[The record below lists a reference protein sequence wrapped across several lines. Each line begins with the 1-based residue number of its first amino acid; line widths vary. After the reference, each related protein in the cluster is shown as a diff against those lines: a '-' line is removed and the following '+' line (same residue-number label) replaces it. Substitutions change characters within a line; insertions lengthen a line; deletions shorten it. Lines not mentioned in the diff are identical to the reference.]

1 MKRIYFILATVLCI
15 AFNSCTNEEFVGGED
30 HGTQQGFSDAIS
42 FGSGFQAL
50 TRATDAIGA
59 DAAAKLNN
67 RFIVSGFK
75 TKESSSPTN
84 YSTVFKDYAVVWQPN
99 TAGQTE
105 SNTSDWEYVGVT
117 PLSPVTTVTAQTA
130 KYWDYSA
137 ASYDFIA
144 YSTGTAIET
153 KNDPS
158 SGQVQVTAIDHANL
172 TSKAYTLKGSK
183 DDLAK
188 CYIADMVTITKGNY
202 KKEVELKFHSLT
214 SKVRIGLYET
224 IPGYSVKNVKFY
236 SAHPTTLGTGSGT
249 TATLIGTFKSS
260 GTYDIAF
267 SGTKATVNLA
277 ESTDATNAAFGTFPV
292 DAIGTNSAAATF
304 ASGGYQH
311 VIPSNSGNA
320 LELAVDYTLVSDDGS
335 GEEINVYGA
344 TAYIPVTFT
353 NWQPNFA
360 YTYIFKISDNTN
372 GWTSTVTDDPSGLFP
387 ITFDAVVLD
396 SEEAGKQATIT
407 TVATPS
413 ITTYQKG
420 HDTTKNE
427 YAASTTNPIFV
438 QVMINNVLKGDL
450 DTKGQL
456 YTLSEEKTEADV
468 LDALNIQ
475 ESTTTTTIT
484 GRNGLVLTEATSN
497 ATITAIPGED
507 GNNITVTAGQ
517 AASFAATAGT
527 YAYVY
532 DTETWDGVPVAL
544 TTAPTGWP
552 TGYYTNA
559 TCTTAASGA
568 FASGTYYQKESYIY
582 TAEKYP
588 SQPTDFTTPGIYYE
602 DPNGLKD
609 VTAAT
614 AATFSADTYYYKKYT
629 VNHKVYGVKVIKVVN

>member
-1 MKRIYFILATVLCI
+1 MKRIYLILATALCV
-15 AFNSCTNEEFVGGED
+15 AFTSCTNDEIVGGED
-30 HGTQQGFSDAIS
+30 HGTPQAMSDAIT
-42 FGSGFQAL
+42 FGSGFKSL
-50 TRATDAIGA
+50 TRATDAVGA

-117 PLSPVTTVTAQTA
+117 SLSPVTTVTAQTA

-144 YSTGTAIET
+144 YSTGTASET
-153 KNDPS
+153 ADAPS
-158 SGQVQVTAIDHANL
+158 AGQVQVTAIDHANL
-172 TSKAYTLKGSK
+172 ATKAYTLKGSK

-236 SAHPTTLGTGSGT
+236 SAHPTTLGTGSNT

-267 SGTKATVNLA
+267 TGTKATVNLSA
-277 ESTDATNAAFGTFPV
+277 STDATNAGFGTFPSTT
-292 DAIGTNSAAATF
+292 IGTNSAAATF

-311 VIPSNSGNA
+311 VIPTNSGNA

-387 ITFDAVVLD
+387 ITFDAVVSE

-450 DTKGQL
+450 GTKGQL
-456 YTLSEEKTEADV
+456 YTLSAAKTEADV

-497 ATITAIPGED
+497 ATITTIPGEN
-507 GNNITVTAGQ
+507 GENISITAGQ
-517 AASFAATAGT
+517 AASFAATANT

-532 DTETWDGVPVAL
+532 DSETWDGVPVAL

-559 TCTTAASGA
+559 ACTTAASGA
-568 FASGTYYQKESYIY
+568 FAAGTYYQKESYIY
-582 TAEKYP
+582 TAEKYTT
-588 SQPTDFTTPGIYYE
+588 QPADFTTAGIYYE
-602 DPNGLKD
+602 DPNGTKD
-609 VTAAT
+609 VTSSP
-614 AATFSADTYYYKKYT
+614 AATFSSETYYYKKYT
-629 VNHKVYGVKVIKVVN
+629 VNHKVYGVKVIKVVS

>member
-75 TKESSSPTN
+75 TAQTTAPFTYK
-84 YSTVFKDYAVVWQPN
+84 TVFKDYAVVWQPN

-117 PLSPVTTVTAQTA
+117 SLSPVTTVTAQTP

-144 YSTGTAIET
+144 YSTGTAAET
-153 KNDPS
+153 KTDPTA
-158 SGQVQVTAIDHANL
+158 GQVQVTAIDHENL
-172 TSKAYTLKGSK
+172 TTKAYTLKGSK
-183 DDLAK
+183 EDLAK
-188 CYIADMVTITKGNY
+188 CYIADMVTVTKGNY
-202 KKEVELKFHSLT
+202 KKEVELRFHSLS

-224 IPGYSVKNVKFY
+224 IPGYSVKDVKFY
-236 SAHPTTLGTGSGT
+236 AAHPTTLGDGSST

-260 GTYDIAF
+260 GTYKVYFTGNKANVALE
-267 SGTKATVNLA
+267 SGTDVA
-277 ESTDATNAAFGTFPV
+277 NAGFGTFPSTK
-292 DAIGTNSAAATF
+292 IGETSNQATF
-304 ASGGYQH
+304 APGGYQQI
-311 VIPSNSGNA
+311 IPTSSA
-320 LELAVDYTLVSDDGS
+320 SVLELAVDYTLVSDDGS
-335 GEEINVYGA
+335 GEEIKVYGA
-344 TAYIPVTFT
+344 TAYIPATHT

-420 HDTTKNE
+420 HDSSKNE
-427 YAASTTNPIFV
+427 YGAGSNPIFV
-438 QVMINNVLKGDL
+438 QVMINDVLKGDL
-450 DTKGQL
+450 GTKGQL
-456 YTLSEEKTEADV
+456 YTLAAGKTEADV

-475 ESTTTTTIT
+475 TASDATTIT
-484 GRNGLVLTEATSN
+484 GRNGLVLTKATSD
-497 ATITAIPGED
+497 AAITAIPGED

-552 TGYYTNA
+552 AGYYTNA
-559 TCTTAASGA
+559 TCTTAASGD
-568 FASGTYYQKESYIY
+568 FTSGTYYQKESYIY
-582 TAEKYP
+582 TAEKYT
-588 SQPTDFTTPGIYYE
+588 SQPTDFTTAGIYYE

-609 VTAAT
+609 VTAAP

>member
-1 MKRIYFILATVLCI
+1 MKRIYFILATALSV
-15 AFNSCTNEEFVGGED
+15 AFTSCTNDEFVGGED
-30 HGTQQGFSDAIS
+30 HGTPQAMSDAIT
-42 FGSGFQAL
+42 FGSGFKAL
-50 TRATDAIGA
+50 TRATDAVGA

-117 PLSPVTTVTAQTA
+117 SLSPVTTVTAQTA

-144 YSTGTAIET
+144 YSTGTAAET
-153 KNDPS
+153 KTDPTA
-158 SGQVQVTAIDHANL
+158 GQVQVTAIDHENL
-172 TSKAYTLKGSK
+172 ATKAYTLKGSK
-183 DDLAK
+183 EDLAK
-188 CYIADMVTITKGNY
+188 CYIADMVTVTKGNY
-202 KKEVELKFHSLT
+202 KKEVELRFHSLS

-224 IPGYSVKNVKFY
+224 IPGYSVKDVKFY
-236 SAHPTTLGTGSGT
+236 AAHPTTLGDGSST

-260 GTYDIAF
+260 GTYKVYFTGNKANVALE
-267 SGTKATVNLA
+267 SGTDVA
-277 ESTDATNAAFGTFPV
+277 NAGFGTFPSTK
-292 DAIGTNSAAATF
+292 IGETSNQATF
-304 ASGGYQH
+304 APGGYQQI
-311 VIPSNSGNA
+311 IPTSSA
-320 LELAVDYTLVSDDGS
+320 SVLELAVDYTLVSDDGS
-335 GEEINVYGA
+335 GEEIKVYGA
-344 TAYIPVTFT
+344 TAYIPATHT

-387 ITFDAVVLD
+387 ITFDAVVSE

-420 HDTTKNE
+420 HDTSKNE
-427 YAASTTNPIFV
+427 YGAGSNPIFV
-438 QVMINNVLKGDL
+438 QVMINNVLQGDL
-450 DTKGQL
+450 GTKGQL
-456 YTLSEEKTEADV
+456 YTLAAGKTEADV

-475 ESTTTTTIT
+475 TASDATTIT
-484 GRNGLVLTEATSN
+484 GRNGLVLTEATSD

-517 AASFAATAGT
+517 AASFAATVGT

-532 DTETWDGVPVAL
+532 DTGTWSGVKV
-544 TTAPTGWP
+544 
-552 TGYYTNA
+552 
-559 TCTTAASGA
+559 TTAAGDVA
-568 FASGTYYQKESYIY
+568 PADWGTGEYYTTKECTTKISSE
-582 TAEKYP
+582 T
-588 SQPTDFTTPGIYYE
+588 FTPGTTVYYLKTSSIYSYVAATASDLATDGTWFE
-602 DPNGLKD
+602 DPNGK
-609 VTAAT
+609 TPYNG
-614 AATFSADTYYYKKYT
+614 TFDSSKKYYKKYT
-629 VNHKVYGVKVIKVVN
+629 VNHKVYGVKVIKVVS